1 MIKEASQ
8 NIIDYL
14 KDIFNSKNN
23 MVEKYKRD
31 LIENQQNIGQE
42 KYGECIKDG
51 CQTNLHEISHTIE
64 KLIKA
69 SERVCFEDEHHIDLR
84 MEVARKVD
92 KVRALKKKKESLI
105 NQLKKK
111 CRAFKK
117 RSIEVK
123 PNVAKK
129 YNKCIEW
136 R

>member
-92 KVRALKKKKESLI
+92 KVRALKKEERKFDKPTEKKV
-105 NQLKKK
+105 QG
-111 CRAFKK
+111 F
-117 RSIEVK
+117 
-123 PNVAKK
+123 
-129 YNKCIEW
+129 
-136 R
+136 